1 LYCIVSKFSPTR
13 FGRRNVFFV
22 KSHVPSPTVKVLDE
36 YELEPGGDRAS
47 AGAMAAMGDVI
58 YPKPALR
65 NVKELR

>member
-1 LYCIVSKFSPTR
+1 M
-13 FGRRNVFFV
+13 FFV